1 MENLHTHLAQLE
13 LSLAI
18 SKRHLQMMLP
28 ISKNYFKR
36 QDLLK
41 DIERQ
46 KVQIK
51 RVKKDILHFSQM
63 AFRFGG

>member
-1 MENLHTHLAQLE
+1 
-13 LSLAI
+13 
-18 SKRHLQMMLP
+18 MMLP